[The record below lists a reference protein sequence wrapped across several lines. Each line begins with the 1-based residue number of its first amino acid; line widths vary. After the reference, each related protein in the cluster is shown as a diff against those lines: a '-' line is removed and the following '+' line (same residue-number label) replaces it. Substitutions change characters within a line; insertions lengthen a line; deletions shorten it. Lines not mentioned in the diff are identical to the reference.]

1 MPVLLLCPSLFDL
14 RSNVLDRIIS
24 FALFYVLGCWL
35 RRIWPRQPLSLRHLL
50 FMLISVL
57 YAWAVFG
64 LSAAAAISLPAVWLA
79 LVRGGLYAAAPIQFV
94 LTNTYYV
101 VSIMLYFALSV
112 FVRFS
117 AETAPIA
124 SLTSWFAMLT
134 LAVSLFMMNQFA
146 LNRESLQE
154 EQQRVVTRSI
164 LWKNRLLIILFAGL
178 ILLVAGFKQLAEGLQ
193 ALWNMIVRIIVWFLS
208 LGISGEPAQQPP
220 MNPNLQ
226 DMLPMEEQEPA
237 LFWVILER
245 IAMGIALVLAV
256 VVGLFLLYKIGEA
269 LISGLKYL
277 YQWLKGRLFTDELEQ
292 AAALDYEDEVTRL
305 VDWNDLRKQW
315 GNACVPCLRGSR
327 GSGGQLKNNLERI
340 RSFIAKRLYE
350 SPKKAIAS
358 GRRLLQENC
367 RKMRTAGGKGRD
379 GSPSSSCCSMNKPAM
394 AGRSPVTRRSNN
406 FGADS
411 RNESHKGLS
420 NKTNQPVIKRP
431 TSSNQTQHGWSLLF
445 YRLLLRCRRP
455 RVRCAL

>member
-1 MPVLLLCPSLFDL
+1 MKLVYQVILRPVLAWLLETLLAMPVLLLVHLYLIP
-14 RSNVLDRIIS
+14 DRMFWIWIIS

-154 EQQRVVTRSI
+154 DQQRVVTRSI

-193 ALWNMIVRIIVWFLS
+193 AL
-208 LGISGEPAQQPP
+208 
-220 MNPNLQ
+220 
-226 DMLPMEEQEPA
+226 
-237 LFWVILER
+237 
-245 IAMGIALVLAV
+245 
-256 VVGLFLLYKIGEA
+256 
-269 LISGLKYL
+269 
-277 YQWLKGRLFTDELEQ
+277 
-292 AAALDYEDEVTRL
+292 
-305 VDWNDLRKQW
+305 
-315 GNACVPCLRGSR
+315 
-327 GSGGQLKNNLERI
+327 
-340 RSFIAKRLYE
+340 
-350 SPKKAIAS
+350 
-358 GRRLLQENC
+358 
-367 RKMRTAGGKGRD
+367 
-379 GSPSSSCCSMNKPAM
+379 
-394 AGRSPVTRRSNN
+394 
-406 FGADS
+406 
-411 RNESHKGLS
+411 
-420 NKTNQPVIKRP
+420 
-431 TSSNQTQHGWSLLF
+431 
-445 YRLLLRCRRP
+445 
-455 RVRCAL
+455 

>member
-1 MPVLLLCPSLFDL
+1 MKLVYQVILRPVLAWLLETLLAMPVLLLVHLYLIP
-14 RSNVLDRIIS
+14 DRMFWIWIIS

-117 AETAPIA
+117 AEMAPIA
-124 SLTSWFAMLT
+124 SLTSWFAMFT

-154 EQQRVVTRSI
+154 DQQRVVTRSI

-315 GNACVPCLRGSR
+315 GERLRALFEREPRIRWS
-327 GSGGQLKNNLERI
+327 SLKNNLERI
-340 RSFIAKRLYE
+340 RCLYREAVIRVIQDGYRFRPSLTPRELQEDANRWRQGQGWISEQLVLLYE
-350 SPKKAIAS
+350 QARYGGKEPSDQEIEQLRS
-358 GRRLLQENC
+358 RLQE
-367 RKMRTAGGKGRD
+367 RK
-379 GSPSSSCCSMNKPAM
+379 P
-394 AGRSPVTRRSNN
+394 
-406 FGADS
+406 
-411 RNESHKGLS
+411 
-420 NKTNQPVIKRP
+420 
-431 TSSNQTQHGWSLLF
+431 
-445 YRLLLRCRRP
+445 
-455 RVRCAL
+455 

>member
-1 MPVLLLCPSLFDL
+1 MKLVYQVILRPVLAWLLETLLAMPVLLLVHLYLIP
-14 RSNVLDRIIS
+14 DRMFWIWIIS

-245 IAMGIALVLAV
+245 IAMGIAFVLV
-256 VVGLFLLYKIGEA
+256 VVIVLFLLYKIGDA
-269 LISGLKYL
+269 LISGLRYL

-315 GNACVPCLRGSR
+315 GERLRALFEREPRIRWS
-327 GSGGQLKNNLERI
+327 SLANNLERI
-340 RSFIAKRLYE
+340 RYLYREAVIRVTQEGYRFRPSLTPRELQEDVNRWRQGQGRISEQLVLLYE
-350 SPKKAIAS
+350 QARYGGKEPSDQEIEQLRS
-358 GRRLLQENC
+358 RLQE
-367 RKMRTAGGKGRD
+367 RK
-379 GSPSSSCCSMNKPAM
+379 P
-394 AGRSPVTRRSNN
+394 
-406 FGADS
+406 
-411 RNESHKGLS
+411 
-420 NKTNQPVIKRP
+420 
-431 TSSNQTQHGWSLLF
+431 
-445 YRLLLRCRRP
+445 
-455 RVRCAL
+455 